1 MSSSL
6 VNSKSFLCLVEVS
19 CNRKLI
25 SHNFSIY
32 NIYEVIIGFG
42 VKLHTKYIHFSKMKL
57 GLILSYLFYF
67 VLLMLMQYKGCNGC
81 LEKERIALLEIK
93 HYFLSQKG
101 DPDNKLGSWIDD
113 RDSNCCSWNRVK
125 CYNISSGHITELSL
139 SWLLDWTL
147 DPNDPTMLNVSLFR
161 PFEELRLLDLSK
173 NDILRW
179 IGDEGTPL
187 ILIYKTSLTKF
198 IQIKKVS

>member
-1 MSSSL
+1 M
-6 VNSKSFLCLVEVS
+6 
-19 CNRKLI
+19 
-25 SHNFSIY
+25 
-32 NIYEVIIGFG
+32 IIGFG

-57 GLILSYLFYF
+57 GLIISSLLYF
-67 VLLMLMQYKGCNGC
+67 VFLMLMQNQGCNGC
-81 LEKERIALLEIK
+81 LEKEKIALLEIK
-93 HYFLSQKG
+93 HYILSQQ
-101 DPDNKLGSWIDD
+101 DEVDSYNNKELGSWVDD
-113 RDSNCCSWNRVK
+113 RDSNCCSWKRVK
-125 CYNISSGHITELSL
+125 CSNFSSGHITELSL
-139 SWLLDWTL
+139 SWLLGL
-147 DPNDPTMLNVSLFR
+147 NMLNFSLFR